1 MPPRIAIGT
10 SQRPNPLRCGRR
22 RGRELTRRR
31 YLTARIGGAARADRW
46 PRPGAGRVGGAQHQ
60 RQDTAPVK
68 SRTPDQPAL
77 KYALGSRSPQRRR
90 PIVSE
95 VTLEERG
102 RALENQF
109 YEKENQEKLTAMK
122 HKLDA
127 QRSKDELRKA
137 SGMSD
142 DAVLDQLVALGLRA
156 NTIAALSLVPLI
168 QVAWA
173 DGAIQDNERTA
184 ILQGAHGKG
193 LTDGSDG
200 YELLQTW
207 LKKQPGD
214 ELFVA
219 WEAYIKALASQL
231 NDEQNRLLKN
241 QIVGFAKMVAAAA
254 GGILGFG
261 KVSSTEEKVLHR
273 IEAAFNR

>member
-1 MPPRIAIGT
+1 M
-10 SQRPNPLRCGRR
+10 
-22 RGRELTRRR
+22 
-31 YLTARIGGAARADRW
+31 
-46 PRPGAGRVGGAQHQ
+46 
-60 RQDTAPVK
+60 
-68 SRTPDQPAL
+68 
-77 KYALGSRSPQRRR
+77 
-90 PIVSE
+90 SE

-109 YEKENQEKLTAMK
+109 YEKENQAKLAAMK
-122 HKLDA
+122 TKLDS
-127 QRSKDELRKA
+127 QGGKDELRKA

-142 DAVLDQLVALGLRA
+142 DAVLDRLVALGLRA

-173 DGAIQDNERTA
+173 DGKIQDNERTA

-193 LTDGSDG
+193 LEQGTPG

-207 LKKQPGD
+207 LQHPPKD
-214 ELFVA
+214 DLFVA
-219 WEAYIKALASQL
+219 WEAYIKSLTAQL

-241 QIVGFAKMVAAAA
+241 QIVGFAKMVASAA

-261 KVSSTEEKVLHR
+261 KVSASEEKVLHR
-273 IEAAFNR
+273 IENAFHR

>member
-1 MPPRIAIGT
+1 
-10 SQRPNPLRCGRR
+10 
-22 RGRELTRRR
+22 
-31 YLTARIGGAARADRW
+31 
-46 PRPGAGRVGGAQHQ
+46 
-60 RQDTAPVK
+60 
-68 SRTPDQPAL
+68 
-77 KYALGSRSPQRRR
+77 
-90 PIVSE
+90 VSE

-109 YEKENQEKLTAMK
+109 YEKENQAKLAAMK
-122 HKLDA
+122 AKLDS
-127 QRSKDELRKA
+127 QGGKDELRKA

-142 DAVLDQLVALGLRA
+142 DAVLDKLVGLGLRA

-173 DGAIQDNERTA
+173 DGKIQDNERVA

-193 LTDGSDG
+193 LEKGTPG

-207 LKKQPGD
+207 LQKKPSS
-214 ELFVA
+214 ELIDA

-241 QIVGFAKMVAAAA
+241 QIVGFAKMVAGAA
-254 GGILGFG
+254 GGFLGIG
-261 KVSSTEEKVLHR
+261 RISSDEEKVLHR
-273 IEAAFNR
+273 IEAAFHR

>member
-1 MPPRIAIGT
+1 M
-10 SQRPNPLRCGRR
+10 
-22 RGRELTRRR
+22 
-31 YLTARIGGAARADRW
+31 
-46 PRPGAGRVGGAQHQ
+46 
-60 RQDTAPVK
+60 
-68 SRTPDQPAL
+68 
-77 KYALGSRSPQRRR
+77 
-90 PIVSE
+90 SE

-109 YEKENQEKLTAMK
+109 YEKENQQKLAAMK
-122 HKLDA
+122 EKLDA
-127 QRSKDELRKA
+127 QGTKDELRKA
-137 SGMSD
+137 SGMTD
-142 DAVLDQLVALGLRA
+142 DAVLEKLVHLGLRA

-173 DGAIQDNERTA
+173 DGKIQDNERTA

-193 LTDGSDG
+193 LEKGTPG

-207 LKKQPGD
+207 LQHKPSA
-214 ELFVA
+214 ELIDA

-254 GGILGFG
+254 GGFLGVG
-261 KVSSTEEKVLHR
+261 RVSKDEEKVLAR
-273 IEAAFNR
+273 IEAAFHR

>member
-1 MPPRIAIGT
+1 M
-10 SQRPNPLRCGRR
+10 
-22 RGRELTRRR
+22 
-31 YLTARIGGAARADRW
+31 
-46 PRPGAGRVGGAQHQ
+46 
-60 RQDTAPVK
+60 
-68 SRTPDQPAL
+68 
-77 KYALGSRSPQRRR
+77 
-90 PIVSE
+90 SE

-109 YEKENQEKLTAMK
+109 YEKENQAKLAAMK
-122 HKLDA
+122 TKLDSA
-127 QRSKDELRKA
+127 GGKDELRKA

-142 DAVLDQLVALGLRA
+142 EAVLDKLVALGLRA

-173 DGAIQDNERTA
+173 DGKIQDNERTA

-193 LTDGSDG
+193 LERGTPG

-207 LKKQPGD
+207 LQQPPKD
-214 ELFVA
+214 DLFVA
-219 WEAYIKALASQL
+219 WEAYIKSLTSQL

-261 KVSSTEEKVLHR
+261 KVSASEEKVLHR
-273 IEAAFNR
+273 IENAFHR

>member
-1 MPPRIAIGT
+1 MSDI
-10 SQRPNPLRCGRR
+10 
-22 RGRELTRRR
+22 
-31 YLTARIGGAARADRW
+31 
-46 PRPGAGRVGGAQHQ
+46 
-60 RQDTAPVK
+60 
-68 SRTPDQPAL
+68 
-77 KYALGSRSPQRRR
+77 
-90 PIVSE
+90 
-95 VTLEERG
+95 TLEERG

-122 HKLDA
+122 HKLDT
-127 QRSKDELRKA
+127 QRSKEELRKA

-142 DAVLDQLVALGLRA
+142 DAVLERLVALGLRA

-173 DGAIQDNERTA
+173 DGTIQDNERNA

-193 LTDGSDG
+193 LEDGSDG
-200 YELLQTW
+200 YDLLQTW
-207 LKKQPGD
+207 LKRQPGD
-214 ELFVA
+214 ELFTA
-219 WEAYIKALASQL
+219 WEAYIKALAAQL

-241 QIVGFAKMVAAAA
+241 QIVGFAKLVAASA

-261 KVSSTEEKVLHR
+261 KVSATEEAVLHR

>member
-1 MPPRIAIGT
+1 M
-10 SQRPNPLRCGRR
+10 
-22 RGRELTRRR
+22 
-31 YLTARIGGAARADRW
+31 
-46 PRPGAGRVGGAQHQ
+46 
-60 RQDTAPVK
+60 
-68 SRTPDQPAL
+68 
-77 KYALGSRSPQRRR
+77 
-90 PIVSE
+90 SE

-109 YEKENQEKLTAMK
+109 YEKENQEKLAAMK
-122 HKLDA
+122 LKLDS
-127 QRSKDELRKA
+127 QRTKDELRKA

-142 DAVLDQLVALGLRA
+142 DAVLDQLVVLGLRG

-173 DGAIQDNERTA
+173 DGAIQDNERVA

-193 LTDGSDG
+193 LDEGSSG

-207 LKKQPGD
+207 LTRPPGG
-214 ELFVA
+214 ELFTA

-231 NDEQNRLLKN
+231 NDEQNRLLRN
-241 QIVGFAKMVAAAA
+241 QIVGFAKLVATAA

-261 KVSSTEEKVLHR
+261 KVSATEEKVLTR
-273 IEAAFNR
+273 IEAAFQR